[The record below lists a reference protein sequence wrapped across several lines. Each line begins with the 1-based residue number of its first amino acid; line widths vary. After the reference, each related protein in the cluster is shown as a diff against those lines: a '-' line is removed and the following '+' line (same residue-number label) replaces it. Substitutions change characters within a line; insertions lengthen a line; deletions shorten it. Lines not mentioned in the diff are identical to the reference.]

1 MVKAVRNPAQQKPQH
16 VRRDEAGA
24 RQPRLMARAW
34 NRVRAVP
41 GPASPY
47 KIGDAVVGDD
57 PFNGRHEGVVVS
69 RTPGSVGIGA
79 AEGVVYF
86 DPRHI
91 RRQE

>member
-1 MVKAVRNPAQQKPQH
+1 MVNAARNPAQHEPQH
-16 VRRDEAGA
+16 DRHDDASA

-34 NRVRAVP
+34 NRVRAMP

-57 PFNGRHEGVVVS
+57 PFNGRHEGVVVA
-69 RTPGSVGIGA
+69 RTTDSVGMGT
-79 AEGVVYF
+79 AEGVVYY
-86 DPRHI
+86 DPRQV

>member
-1 MVKAVRNPAQQKPQH
+1 MVNAASTP
-16 VRRDEAGA
+16 

-86 DPRHI
+86 DPRHV
-91 RRQE
+91 RWQE

>member
-1 MVKAVRNPAQQKPQH
+1 MVNAARTPAHHKHQH
-16 VRRDEAGA
+16 QPEHEGGG
-24 RQPRLMARAW
+24 RQPHLMARAW
-34 NRVRAVP
+34 NRVRMMP

-69 RTPGSVGIGA
+69 RAPGSVGVGT
-79 AEGVVYF
+79 AEGVVYY
-86 DPRHI
+86 DPRQV

>member
-1 MVKAVRNPAQQKPQH
+1 MVKAARNPAQQKPLH

-69 RTPGSVGIGA
+69 RAAAFVGLGT
-79 AEGVVYF
+79 AEGVVYY
-86 DPRHI
+86 DPRQV